1 MLGNIK
7 EKIEEIVG
15 KLRSDK
21 NLMQKF
27 QTNPAGLVKEYVGID
42 LPEEQVNQVVETIK
56 AKLTAENLGNMLGGL
71 FGRK

>member
-1 MLGNIK
+1 MDIK
-7 EKIEEIVG
+7 AKIEEIAK
-15 KLRSDK
+15 KLMSDK

-27 QTNPAGLVKEYVGID
+27 QTNPAGLVKEYIGID